1 MGETSFKIMLV
12 LFNVIFLAFIA
23 GIIIFIYQYQIKK
36 KKHNQQLLRKDETH
50 KKEIL
55 KAQMEIQ
62 TNTMNH
68 IGQEIHDSVGQKLTL
83 ASLYIKQLPID
94 QLAQYTTSLQSIND
108 LVDHSLEE
116 LRQISRSLAQSS
128 IKNQSTVELLEQLS
142 SRVNHLN
149 KCEVKFECSSSIK
162 IHSIAIKTVIYRITQ
177 EFIQNSIKHA
187 KCSLITIKLIQD
199 TDRTTLHL
207 EDNGIGFDMD
217 NVANG
222 GIGISNFEERA
233 KWIGATLHYNSEID
247 YGTRL
252 IIEIPENEL

>member
-1 MGETSFKIMLV
+1 MLA

-23 GIIIFIYQYQIKK
+23 GIIIFIYQYQVKK
-36 KKHNQQLLRKDETH
+36 KKHHQQLLHKDETH

-55 KAQMEIQ
+55 KVQMEIQ

-94 QLAQYTTSLQSIND
+94 QLEQHTTSIQSINN

-128 IKNQSTVELLEQLS
+128 IKNQSIIDLLEQLS

-149 KCEVKFECSSSIK
+149 KCKVKFEYPQPII
-162 IHSIAIKTVIYRITQ
+162 IHSIAVKTVIYRIAQ

-187 KCSLITIKLIQD
+187 KCSLITIKLTQD
-199 TDRTTLHL
+199 TDNIILYL
-207 EDNGIGFDMD
+207 EDNGIGFDMGS
-217 NVANG
+217 VTNG
-222 GIGISNFEERA
+222 GIGINNFEKRA
-233 KWIGATLHYNSEID
+233 KWIGATLHYDSKID
-247 YGTRL
+247 HGTQL
-252 IIEIPENEL
+252 TLEIPENEL